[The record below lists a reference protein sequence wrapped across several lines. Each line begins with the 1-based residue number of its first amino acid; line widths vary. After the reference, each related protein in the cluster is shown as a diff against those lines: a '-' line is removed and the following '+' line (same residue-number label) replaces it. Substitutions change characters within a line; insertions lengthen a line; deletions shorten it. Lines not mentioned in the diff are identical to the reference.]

1 MGFFDNIKDA
11 IDEQKKKLD
20 ELDIEELKKKGEQF
34 LEETQE
40 LATTATNKISEIS
53 DSMTDSLSEI
63 QESSAKRLNEIA
75 ESTSQK
81 LAELKVEG
89 GELYDTASKKIGEAV
104 DSGIETVSNI
114 TVDDVVD
121 TGIRGAKLV
130 SGVQAYQD
138 REKANNLMEQANA
151 IKKEVEEENEK
162 RRIMSNTILEDFGNI
177 RLKALKSTVGVFVNY
192 MKKLQKNIKDKEY
205 EIDADIDIKIEEL
218 KELETIEMNASEAL
232 KTTMAVGTVAGAAL
246 TGVPAAT
253 TAIVGSLCAASTGTA
268 ISTLSGA
275 AATNAT
281 LAWLG
286 GGAISAGGGGMA
298 AGATVLTG
306 ITYASTGIF
315 ALAAAGIIAGAHYSK
330 KHTEATEYLAQ
341 MQEYKSKMELA
352 WTAMGAINQRA
363 NELKEVTIELK
374 IRIEDQ
380 LKKLADIIDIFD
392 KNNDDHMKVLQQ
404 TTLMVK
410 SMSELSQV
418 SLIDENGNLNEQSG
432 LVKGKVNKVLNNNL

>member
-1 MGFFDNIKDA
+1 M
-11 IDEQKKKLD
+11 
-20 ELDIEELKKKGEQF
+20 
-34 LEETQE
+34 
-40 LATTATNKISEIS
+40 
-53 DSMTDSLSEI
+53 
-63 QESSAKRLNEIA
+63 
-75 ESTSQK
+75 
-81 LAELKVEG
+81 
-89 GELYDTASKKIGEAV
+89 
-104 DSGIETVSNI
+104 
-114 TVDDVVD
+114 
-121 TGIRGAKLV
+121 
-130 SGVQAYQD
+130 
-138 REKANNLMEQANA
+138 
-151 IKKEVEEENEK
+151 
-162 RRIMSNTILEDFGNI
+162 
-177 RLKALKSTVGVFVNY
+177 
-192 MKKLQKNIKDKEY
+192 
-205 EIDADIDIKIEEL
+205 
-218 KELETIEMNASEAL
+218 
-232 KTTMAVGTVAGAAL
+232 
-246 TGVPAAT
+246 
-253 TAIVGSLCAASTGTA
+253 
-268 ISTLSGA
+268 
-275 AATNAT
+275 
-281 LAWLG
+281 AWLG

-306 ITYASTGIF
+306 ITCATTGIF